1 MGAEHLTTMQDRL
14 DVPVVVAGV
23 YGGGHLTR
31 TSLRRSTS
39 ALPPPLHLTTGLLAY
54 RALPL
59 IQRLRAGLM
68 SLELGALDSDDPAV
82 DATTFGSWLADHGAS
97 AESIAGLW
105 DLLTVA
111 TLNTSVADASLA
123 LAATVVRTGL
133 LETSD
138 GGDIGWA
145 RVPLGQ
151 IHDTAA
157 RAALQAAGVD
167 VRTGVTVRSVGP
179 GVAGTWAVGSDTE
192 DVVAEAVVLAVP
204 PHTLADLAPAGVL
217 PDPGPMRDLTMSPI
231 VNIHLVYD
239 RHVLDAPFVAAVG
252 SPVQWVFDR
261 TASSGLAAAA
271 SALATDG
278 QCLAISISDAGD
290 WIDKPAADVATVF
303 ESEMARLFPAA
314 RQARVIDS
322 VVTRER
328 QATPRQVAGSGAA
341 RPAQRTT
348 LPGLALAG
356 AWTATGWPATME
368 SAARSGVA
376 AAGYA
381 LGSAVPRKRAQPVRE
396 AVPA

>member
-1 MGAEHLTTMQDRL
+1 
-14 DVPVVVAGV
+14 
-23 YGGGHLTR
+23 
-31 TSLRRSTS
+31 
-39 ALPPPLHLTTGLLAY
+39 
-54 RALPL
+54 
-59 IQRLRAGLM
+59 
-68 SLELGALDSDDPAV
+68 
-82 DATTFGSWLADHGAS
+82 
-97 AESIAGLW
+97 
-105 DLLTVA
+105 
-111 TLNTSVADASLA
+111 
-123 LAATVVRTGL
+123 
-133 LETSD
+133 
-138 GGDIGWA
+138 
-145 RVPLGQ
+145 
-151 IHDTAA
+151 
-157 RAALQAAGVD
+157 
-167 VRTGVTVRSVGP
+167 
-179 GVAGTWAVGSDTE
+179 
-192 DVVAEAVVLAVP
+192 
-204 PHTLADLAPAGVL
+204 
-217 PDPGPMRDLTMSPI
+217 MRDLTMSPI